1 MKIVKF
7 LGSSLHDL
15 CAFHK
20 AARHEMGRQLN
31 RIQRGREPNDWKPMP
46 TVGRGV
52 REIRIRAEGNA
63 YRTLY
68 ITHIEDAVYVL
79 HAFVK
84 KTQKTPKHDIELA
97 KSRLKAL
104 TEHLQR

>member
-1 MKIVKF
+1 MTIVKF

-15 CAFHK
+15 RAFPK
-20 AARHEMGRQLN
+20 AARHDMGRQLN

-52 REIRIRAEGNA
+52 REIRIRVEGNA

-68 ITHIEDAVYVL
+68 TTHIGDAVYVL
-79 HAFVK
+79 HACVK

-104 TEHLQR
+104 NEHLQR

>member
-1 MKIVKF
+1 MRIVKF
-7 LGSSLHDL
+7 LGSSLYDL
-15 CAFHK
+15 RKFQK
-20 AARHEMGRQLN
+20 AARHDIGRQLH
-31 RIQRGREPNDWKPMP
+31 RVQRGREPNDWKPMP

-84 KTQKTPKHDIELA
+84 KTRKTPKHDIELA

-104 TEHLQR
+104 NEHLQR